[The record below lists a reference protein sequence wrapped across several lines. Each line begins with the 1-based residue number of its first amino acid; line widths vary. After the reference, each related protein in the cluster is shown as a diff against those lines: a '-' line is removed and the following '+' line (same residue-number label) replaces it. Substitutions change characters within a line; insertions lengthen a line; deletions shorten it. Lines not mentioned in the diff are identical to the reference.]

1 MNTIRTHFRISLA
14 LAALLLTIGLPA
26 LAPLWVA
33 KTPLCCNWR
42 HRAALE
48 GDCVAREVTPGL
60 DHDLDVLGL
69 WDRNRPSEDRE

>member
-1 MNTIRTHFRISLA
+1 MEDGLA
-14 LAALLLTIGLPA
+14 LLSAWIPQVRHAHIRPGQ
-26 LAPLWVA
+26 PLWVA
-33 KTPLCCNWR
+33 KTPLRSNWR

-69 WDRNRPSEDRE
+69 WDWNRPSEDRE